1 MERAKRAATRCSRYH
16 GPRPLDVVPDEAP
29 AGRGCDL
36 LSHYDIWQL
45 QLGPRYQI
53 QQPPEGGR
61 KKLLTQ
67 DVVWCTVHG
76 PLPIVRRAKRGVQ
89 MQQVERSETPR
100 YCVKKKSERSE
111 RLRRYVA
118 LTYMQQVRGKFSRS
132 RYQMQQCCNFTTVNG
147 TSNLLISANYLWKRL
162 VSP

>member
-16 GPRPLDVVPDEAP
+16 GPRPLDVVPPEAP

-36 LSHYDIWQL
+36 LSHHYIWQL
-45 QLGPRYQI
+45 QRGQRYQI
-53 QQPPEGGR
+53 QQRRRRRR

-76 PLPIVRRAKRGVQ
+76 PLPMVRRAKRGAQ
-89 MQQVERSETPR
+89 MQYAERSEATR
-100 YCVKKKSERSE
+100 CCVKEKSERSE

-118 LTYMQQVRGKFSRS
+118 LTYMQQVRGKSSRL

-147 TSNLLISANYLWKRL
+147 TSNLLISRNYLWKRL
-162 VSP
+162 TWP